1 MYRHILIPTDGSP
14 LSEMAM
20 EHGIA
25 LAKATRAKV
34 TALTVSVPFD
44 SLAHT
49 PGLLLD
55 RHEYLIG
62 AAEAA
67 AKDLA
72 VVTAAVTAAGVP
84 CATLHVEHDQP
95 YRAIIDAAREKGCDA
110 IVMASH
116 GRRGVAALVLGSETL
131 KVLTHSTIPVVVFRG
146 QRPDTF
152 FAAS

>member
-14 LSEMAM
+14 LSEMAI
-20 EHGIA
+20 EHGIG
-25 LAKATRAKV
+25 LAKATQAKV

-44 SLAHT
+44 SLAVT
-49 PGLLLD
+49 PGLLLE
-55 RHEYLIG
+55 RHQYLIG

-67 AKDLA
+67 AKDLS
-72 VVTAAVTAAGVP
+72 VVAEAAAAAGVP

-95 YRAIIDAAREKGCDA
+95 YRAIIDTARDKGCDA

-116 GRRGVAALVLGSETL
+116 GRRGVAALLLGSETL

-146 QRPDTF
+146 QLPGAF